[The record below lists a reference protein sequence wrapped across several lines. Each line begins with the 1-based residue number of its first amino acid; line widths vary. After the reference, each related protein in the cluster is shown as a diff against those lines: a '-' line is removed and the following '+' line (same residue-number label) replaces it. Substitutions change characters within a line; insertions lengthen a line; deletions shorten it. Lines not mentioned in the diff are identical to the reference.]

1 MNQRM
6 GRGMPRPYPFRLIVK
21 KELCTQAGLFLFAL
35 IVIHESLQ
43 IPVWEEG
50 YPMGGF
56 FPLCLGILL
65 GLNSLLYFWVA
76 KGKKGRGESAPWAGE
91 PESPVRTSAMD
102 WRKVLLSMAGIAF
115 YPLLFILGG
124 YLIGTAVFLLFVGNF
139 VERLKI
145 TTTVAITI
153 VTLLVSYGLFGYLL
167 GVPLP

>member
-1 MNQRM
+1 M
-6 GRGMPRPYPFRLIVK
+6 K

-65 GLNSLLYFWVA
+65 GLNSLLYFWRRGA
-76 KGKKGRGESAPWAGE
+76 KGKKGRGESAPWAEE
-91 PESPVRTSAMD
+91 PEPSVRTSEMD
-102 WRKVLLSMAGIAF
+102 WRKVLLSMAGIAS

-139 VERLKI
+139 VERLKVK
-145 TTTVAITI
+145 TTVAMTI